1 MFSSL
6 SPRNRQTPASQGL
19 GWVGT
24 NSSLCTRL
32 GCVTLSSSGACAVS
46 ASLLPSNL
54 FAWKVSPQPRGVCSA
69 SYSVSPW
76 WAQLT
81 SLPAC
86 SSACANRLLQVH
98 VSSAGHSRLASHHC
112 CFTPALGSTAS
123 CISILLKEWPLWL
136 PQVLSSSRWTWLFLT
151 QSNNSGKWEAW
162 PLRWMERNQYALS
175 TPLNVG
181 VSGHV
186 FPSCPGFPFCSM
198 SERRLLCHSQKPD
211 FESNSGW
218 IKSSCFP
225 ELPWLCNPWGNLC
238 LSMVTLHG
246 VIRVIQIPSRAR
258 LNMIRSNSSD
268 HHVPPTWP
276 LN

>member
-151 QSNNSGKWEAW
+151 QSNNSGK
-162 PLRWMERNQYALS
+162 
-175 TPLNVG
+175 
-181 VSGHV
+181 
-186 FPSCPGFPFCSM
+186 
-198 SERRLLCHSQKPD
+198 
-211 FESNSGW
+211 
-218 IKSSCFP
+218 
-225 ELPWLCNPWGNLC
+225 
-238 LSMVTLHG
+238 
-246 VIRVIQIPSRAR
+246 
-258 LNMIRSNSSD
+258 
-268 HHVPPTWP
+268 
-276 LN
+276 